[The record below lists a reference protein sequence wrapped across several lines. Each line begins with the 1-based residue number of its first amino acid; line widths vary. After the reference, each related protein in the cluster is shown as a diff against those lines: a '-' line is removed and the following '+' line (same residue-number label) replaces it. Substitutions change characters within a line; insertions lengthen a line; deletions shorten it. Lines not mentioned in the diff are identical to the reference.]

1 MREREREFR
10 ERLTIIK
17 RSASERRHE
26 RGENDTYI
34 HADIPIYTYIHTR
47 VQINSIKI

>member
-1 MREREREFR
+1 M
-10 ERLTIIK
+10 TIIK

-34 HADIPIYTYIHTR
+34 HADILMYTHTYIHKHTR
-47 VQINSIKI
+47 TNKNSIKI